1 MSTPTILD
9 KIKAY
14 KLDEIAAAKAE
25 TPPEAMEEQA
35 RAAPPVRPFKDALLQ
50 ASINGYG
57 LIAEIKKASPS
68 KGLIRADFDPA
79 TLAAA
84 YADGGATCLSVLTDA
99 PSFQGANEYL
109 TQAREACDLPVLRK
123 DFMFD
128 TYQVAEARSLG
139 ADCILIIMAC
149 LTDGEAAA
157 LEDAAAE
164 WGMDAIIE
172 VHNEDE
178 LRRAE
183 ALTSKLVGINNRD
196 LNTFETTL
204 DTTRTLARYVPE
216 DRIIICE
223 SGLETR
229 EDLADIARYGA
240 RCFLIGETLMRA
252 DDVAGATR
260 AILSNPLTAGGR

>member
-14 KLDEIAAAKAE
+14 KLEEVAAAKAE
-25 TPPEAMEEQA
+25 IPHDAMEEKA

-50 ASINGYG
+50 ASIQGYG

-68 KGLIRADFDPA
+68 KGLIREDFDPEA
-79 TLAAA
+79 LAVA
-84 YADGGATCLSVLTDA
+84 YAEGGATCLSVLTDT

-109 TQAREACDLPVLRK
+109 TQARAACDLPVLRK

-128 TYQVAEARSLG
+128 PYQVAEARALG
-139 ADCILIIMAC
+139 ADSILIIMAC
-149 LTDGEAAA
+149 LTDSEAAA
-157 LEDAAAE
+157 LEAAAAE
-164 WGMDAIIE
+164 WDMDAIIE
-172 VHNEDE
+172 VHDQDE
-178 LRRAE
+178 LHRAE
-183 ALTSKLVGINNRD
+183 MLKSRLIGINNRD
-196 LNTFETTL
+196 LNTFQTTL
-204 DTTRTLARYVPE
+204 DTSRTLARYVPE

-252 DDVAGATR
+252 DDVASATR
-260 AILSNPLTAGGR
+260 EILRNPLTAGAR

>member
-14 KLDEIAAAKAE
+14 KLEEIAAAKAA
-25 TPPEAMEEQA
+25 TPPEVMDEQA
-35 RAAPPVRPFKDALLQ
+35 RAAPEVRPFKDALLQ
-50 ASINGYG
+50 ASIQGYG

-68 KGLIRADFDPA
+68 KGLIRANFDPA
-79 TLAAA
+79 ELAAA
-84 YADGGATCLSVLTDA
+84 YAEGGATCLSVLTDA
-99 PSFQGANEYL
+99 PSFHGANEYL
-109 TQAREACDLPVLRK
+109 TQARAACDLPVLRK

-128 TYQVAEARSLG
+128 IYQVAEARALG

-149 LTDGEAAA
+149 LTDAEAAE
-157 LEDAAAE
+157 LENAATE

-172 VHNEDE
+172 VHNEEE
-178 LRRAE
+178 LHRAE
-183 ALTSKLVGINNRD
+183 LLKSKLIGINNRD

-204 DTTRTLARYVPE
+204 DTSRTLARYVPE

-252 DDVAGATR
+252 DDVASATR
-260 AILSNPLTAGGR
+260 MILSSPLTAGGR